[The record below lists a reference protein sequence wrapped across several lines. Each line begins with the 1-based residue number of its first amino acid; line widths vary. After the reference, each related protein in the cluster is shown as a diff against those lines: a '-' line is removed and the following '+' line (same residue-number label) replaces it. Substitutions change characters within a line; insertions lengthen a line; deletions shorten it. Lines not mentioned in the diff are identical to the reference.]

1 MNRFETNL
9 IGDRLRFLRKSKG
22 LSQGAAATLLETPIS
37 SYKKYELN
45 KSTIPH
51 TILEKIVKEMNTTFS
66 FLIYGK
72 DDAMQLE
79 DKLINIRSN
88 TFMETKIENGFLI
101 ATTKIPLAHFLGK

>member
-51 TILEKIVKEMNTTFS
+51 TILEKIVIEMNTTLS
-66 FLIYGK
+66 FL
-72 DDAMQLE
+72 MP
-79 DKLINIRSN
+79 R
-88 TFMETKIENGFLI
+88 FLSSLRI
-101 ATTKIPLAHFLGK
+101 TLARGHTEVL